1 MTTYVG
7 IDLAWSA
14 RNRTG
19 LAVVD
24 DEGRLLASGNAT
36 TDAEIDAWLTEN
48 APAPRTVGID
58 APLIVPNET
67 GQRIAEREI
76 GRAYG
81 RFGAGAYPS
90 NRTNPLFDPPRGARL
105 AERHDWTMDPR
116 GRAATTQCLEVYP
129 HPALVALFLLPQ
141 RILYKK
147 GNNRQPG
154 FVEFARCLESVPELA
169 LGTSAR
175 WSEIRDTIASPGPGD
190 LTRIEDEM
198 DAILCAHL
206 ARLWDHRPGVLA
218 VYGTFA
224 EGYIVAP
231 PPPSHA
237 SEPVTR
243 VRASSGARAT
253 KPRGVSFE
261 VWGTPPGTFA
271 TANGIRWF
279 DAVRARTVDHEV
291 FLPGERLGVTV
302 DFVLPPRRDS
312 RDEWD
317 LDNLLK
323 PTIDA
328 LIDVL
333 GTRPIASVRPQAD
346 DERLD
351 AIIATKRRANDGE
364 AVGAHI
370 EVWAIA
376 DRD

>member
-24 DEGRLLASGNAT
+24 GEGRLLTSGNAT
-36 TDAEIDAWLTEN
+36 TDAEIDAWLAEN
-48 APAPRTVGID
+48 APTPRTVGID

-90 NRTNPLFDPPRGARL
+90 NRTNPLFDPPRGAKL
-105 AERHDWTMDPR
+105 AERHDWTVDPQS
-116 GRAATTQCLEVYP
+116 RAATTQCIEVYP

-154 FVEFARCLESVPELA
+154 FVELARCLESVPELA
-169 LGTSAR
+169 LDTSAR
-175 WSEIRDTIASPGPGD
+175 WREIRDTIASPGPGD
-190 LTRIEDEM
+190 LTRIEDEI

-206 ARLWDHRPGVLA
+206 AWLWAHRPDALA
-218 VYGTFA
+218 VYGTFT

-231 PPPSHA
+231 PPPDHA

-243 VRASSGARAT
+243 VRVSAT
-253 KPRGVSFE
+253 GRTRKPLGVPLE

-271 TANGIRWF
+271 TATGVRWF
-279 DAVRARTVDHEV
+279 DAVRAAARGHEV
-291 FLPGERLGVTV
+291 FRPGERLGVTV
-302 DFVLPPRRDS
+302 DFVLPLRRDS

-317 LDNLLK
+317 LDNLLN

-333 GTRPIASVRPQAD
+333 GT
-346 DERLD
+346 
-351 AIIATKRRANDGE
+351 
-364 AVGAHI
+364 
-370 EVWAIA
+370 
-376 DRD
+376 

>member
-24 DEGRLLASGNAT
+24 GDGRLVTSGHAK
-36 TDAEIDAWLTEN
+36 TDVEIDAWLAEN

-67 GQRIAEREI
+67 GQRVAEREI

-90 NRTNPLFDPPRGARL
+90 NRTNPLFDPPRGKQL
-105 AERHDWTMDPR
+105 AERHNWPIDPLDR
-116 GRAATTQCLEVYP
+116 SATTQCIEVYP
-129 HPALVALFLLPQ
+129 HPALVGLFLLPQ

-147 GNNRQPG
+147 GSNRQPG
-154 FVEFARCLESVPELA
+154 FVELARCLESVPELA
-169 LGTSAR
+169 LDTSVR
-175 WSEIRDTIASPGPGD
+175 WREIRDTIASPGPGD
-190 LTRIEDEM
+190 LTRIEDEI
-198 DAILCAHL
+198 DAVLCAHL
-206 ARLWDHRPGVLA
+206 AWLWHRRPDSLV
-218 VYGTFA
+218 VYGTFE

-231 PPPSHA
+231 PPPDHA
-237 SEPVTR
+237 SEPVSR
-243 VRASSGARAT
+243 VRVSPRVRAT
-253 KPRGVSFE
+253 KPTGVSLD
-261 VWGTPPGTFA
+261 VWGTPPGAFA
-271 TANGIRWF
+271 TARGTRWF
-279 DAVRARTVDHEV
+279 DAVRAATRGQKV
-291 FLPGERLGVTV
+291 FRPGERLGVTV

-312 RDEWD
+312 GDEWD

-328 LIDVL
+328 LVDVL
-333 GTRPIASVRPQAD
+333 GTRPVTSVGPQAD
-346 DERLD
+346 DERVD
-351 AIIATKRRANDGE
+351 AIMATKRRADSE
-364 AVGAHI
+364 ESVGARI
-370 EVWAIA
+370 DLWAIA